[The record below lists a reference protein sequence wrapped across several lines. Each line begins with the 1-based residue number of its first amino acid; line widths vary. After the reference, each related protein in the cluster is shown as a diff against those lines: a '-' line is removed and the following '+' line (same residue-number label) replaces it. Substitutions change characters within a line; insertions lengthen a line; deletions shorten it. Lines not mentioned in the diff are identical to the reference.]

1 MYHSDVK
8 RQPLQPI
15 FPLLLSLALITA
27 APPFAPAQQDSA
39 RILPAQQDSAR
50 LSGSVRSSLNGLPI
64 SGVMIAVQG
73 SRVFDVSNSVG
84 LFALAGL
91 PSGRQTLRVLYG
103 DSLSYEKDIML
114 QRGQTLMLAVLLE
127 VEALELTPIVVEAQS
142 ARAVRSLA
150 GFYDRKTWGRFG
162 RFYTLQEL
170 QQRRGL
176 PLRSLLSEAGVWVGC
191 GTGYC
196 IPLGSGG
203 PRQCLMSLYLD
214 GMRLLADEISLIRVD
229 ELAGVEVYKRGFD
242 VPLEFQWGSGS
253 SCGAVLVW
261 RRY

>member
-1 MYHSDVK
+1 MK
-8 RQPLQPI
+8 RKPLQPVSSV
-15 FPLLLSLALITA
+15 LLSLALVTA
-27 APPFAPAQQDSA
+27 APPFA
-39 RILPAQQDSAR
+39 PAQQDSAR
-50 LSGSVRSSLNGLPI
+50 LSGSVRSSLNGRPI
-64 SGVMIAVQG
+64 AGVMIAVQG

-91 PSGRQTLRVLYG
+91 PAGRQTLRVLYG
-103 DSLSYEKDIML
+103 DSLSYEKGITL

-127 VEALELTPIVVEAQS
+127 IDALELTPIVVEAKS

-162 RFYTLQEL
+162 RFYTLEEL
-170 QQRRGL
+170 QQRGGL
-176 PLRSLLSEAGVWVGC
+176 PLRSLLSESGVWVRC
-191 GTGYC
+191 GSGYC

-203 PRQCLMSLYLD
+203 TRQCLMSLYLD
-214 GMRLLADEISLIRVD
+214 GMRLPADEIGLFRVD

-253 SCGAVLVW
+253 TCGAVLLW